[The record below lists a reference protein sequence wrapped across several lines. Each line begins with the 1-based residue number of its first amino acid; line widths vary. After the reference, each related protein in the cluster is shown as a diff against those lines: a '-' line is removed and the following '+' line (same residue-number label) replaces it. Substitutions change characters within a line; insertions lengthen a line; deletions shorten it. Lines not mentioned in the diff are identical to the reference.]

1 MKFCKKCNNML
12 YIQSDIRSSDE
23 GGENVHGL
31 KYSCRNCNYKEIDTN
46 PKRCVY
52 ENIYNQNSLT
62 FDIIYNK
69 YTRHDPTLPRM
80 NTIKCINDKCISNRE
95 NINGE
100 VLILTDLSIHENMV
114 DIRNKILGLANQIVP
129 NVEIVDLDE
138 ETLVIICPTNVLR
151 LREELSKIHNFVEYH
166 RKIESQIIFIKYD
179 PEELKYVYICDYCNT
194 SWKK

>member
-12 YIQSDIRSSDE
+12 YIQSDIKTE
-23 GGENVHGL
+23 GEEKVIGL
-31 KYSCRNCNYKEIDTN
+31 KYSCRNCNYKEKDEN

-62 FDIIYNK
+62 YDIIYNK

-80 NTIKCINDKCISNRE
+80 NTIKCINDKCISNQDIVE
-95 NINGE
+95 E
-100 VLILTDLSIHENMV
+100 VLILTDLSFHDGFTDIHSKIK
-114 DIRNKILGLANQIVP
+114 DIVRSVVP
-129 NVEIVDLDE
+129 DAEIIQLDDD
-138 ETLVIICPTNVLR
+138 TVIIKCPKNIQELR
-151 LREELSKIHNFVEYH
+151 KQLSKIHNWVEYH
-166 RKIESQIIFIKYD
+166 KKIEPQIIFIKYD